1 MAIPEN
7 IHSSNIIW
15 IEKVVFIS
23 LKNMHVYTYK
33 CIHVTKNNEKEAIDF
48 KSNGGRLEK
57 TRREEMK
64 GGNRKENCN

>member
-1 MAIPEN
+1 MACPEN

-33 CIHVTKNNEKEAIDF
+33 CIHVTKNNEKEAIDLRVY
-48 KSNGGRLEK
+48 GRSS
-57 TRREEMK
+57 
-64 GGNRKENCN
+64 KETSKR